1 MTDPG
6 REVLFELRQIGNTV
20 KVTAIDVATN
30 TEVSTMG
37 PASAGQHGLKLAAL
51 RKLNYVLADA
61 PVARVRDHGDE
72 P

>member
-1 MTDPG
+1 MGADVPG

-37 PASAGQHGLKLAAL
+37 PPSAGEHNLKLAAL
-51 RKLNYVLADA
+51 RKLDYVLA
-61 PVARVRDHGDE
+61 ARRGAG
-72 P
+72 

>member
-1 MTDPG
+1 MGSDVPG

-37 PASAGQHGLKLAAL
+37 PPSAGEHALKTAAL
-51 RKLNYVLADA
+51 RKLEYVLAER
-61 PVARVRDHGDE
+61 ARGSR
-72 P
+72 